1 MNFVSPIIA
10 NQAETGNLKMACE
23 IYKNNFQKK
32 IDKMNSCWYNLK
44 LSGEIPATIVG
55 E

>member
-23 IYKNNFQKK
+23 IYKNDSKK

-44 LSGEIPATIVG
+44 LSEIPATIVG